1 MVEGVPVL
9 GVDPIADYT
18 PVLEQA
24 GLTIDVSKR
33 HRDGPTASIRR
44 SANSS
49 APAAR
54 ATARWASAPP
64 PALSEAMLTVAVR
77 PYPRR
82 VHIVA
87 RRPD

>member
-1 MVEGVPVL
+1 ML

-24 GLTIDVSKR
+24 GLTIDVYEETPGWANGVYPTFSELIGASDARNGKMGER
-33 HRDGPTASIRR
+33 AAAGTLRSNAHRRR
-44 SANSS
+44 
-49 APAAR
+49 AA
-54 ATARWASAPP
+54 
-64 PALSEAMLTVAVR
+64 LL
-77 PYPRR
+77 RR